1 MVRSRCSKN
10 PSMDEV
16 TQNAIAA
23 AANFCGV
30 AWLALA
36 MRVHWVQVFVW
47 RPRSP
52 RSRLVLRLLGGVA
65 LLTSFFTFVQSS
77 HISMAPL
84 VWLMSLIASAIS
96 VAMLLAWRPRML
108 APLAPWLIHPKAR

>member
-1 MVRSRCSKN
+1 
-10 PSMDEV
+10 MDEA
-16 TQNAIAA
+16 TQNAIAVA
-23 AANFCGV
+23 TNFCGI

-36 MRVHWVQVFVW
+36 MRVHWVQVFTR

-52 RSRLVLRLLGGVA
+52 RARLVLRLLGGAA
-65 LLTSFFTFVQSS
+65 LLMSFLMFVQSS

-84 VWLMSLIASAIS
+84 VWLMSLVGSAIT
-96 VAMLLAWRPRML
+96 VAMLLAWRPRAL

>member
-1 MVRSRCSKN
+1 MGEAAQS
-10 PSMDEV
+10 
-16 TQNAIAA
+16 AIAL

-36 MRVHWVQVFVW
+36 MRVHWVQVFTR

-52 RSRLVLRLLGGVA
+52 RARLMLRLLGGAA
-65 LLTSFFTFVQSS
+65 LFASFLMFAQTS

-84 VWLMSLIASAIS
+84 VWIMSLVGSAII
-96 VAMLLAWRPRML
+96 VAMTLAWRPRAL